1 MKYLALIM
9 WALLIGS
16 ACAATEPDKQGQ
28 TGTKDSMPN
37 IVWLVAE
44 DMSPVIPS
52 FGDSTIV
59 TPHLSRLASE
69 GIRFTNV
76 FSVSGVCSPSRA
88 ALATGMYPTR
98 IGATHMRNSGQAKFL
113 PEGIF
118 PYEALPPAEVKMH
131 SEYLRRIGYY
141 CTNNPKEDYQFKK
154 TLTAWDESSPNAH
167 WRNKKPGQPFFAIFN
182 FNVCHESKIWVKA
195 ADSLWVDAD
204 LDVPIPPYL
213 PDNEVGKR
221 DVRRMYSN
229 VLEMDHQVG
238 EVLNQL
244 EEDGYLDN
252 TIVVWYSD
260 HGGPLPRQ
268 KRLLYESGL
277 KVPMII
283 RYPDQSG
290 AGEIDDR
297 LISFIDFKPTLL
309 SMVGI
314 EPPEYLDG
322 RAFAGQYEAPDKRK
336 YIHGAGDRFDERV
349 DRIRAVRDRQYKY
362 LRNYF
367 PDQGYYLAI
376 GYREQMPVMQELLRM
391 RDQGELN
398 EYQSQWFRESK
409 PVEELFD
416 THNDPFELNN
426 LAQDPACQGKLEEL
440 REECDRWMAETGD
453 MGLIPELEYIQSIWP
468 GGVQPETL
476 EPEIEKTG
484 QGYKITCKTNG
495 ASIGY
500 QILTDKEKAGK
511 TWQVYTGPIELNRK
525 ENLVAV
531 AHRIGFKPS
540 SVVRN

>member
-1 MKYLALIM
+1 
-9 WALLIGS
+9 
-16 ACAATEPDKQGQ
+16 
-28 TGTKDSMPN
+28 MPN

-52 FGDSTIV
+52 FGDSTII
-59 TPHLSRLASE
+59 TPNISRLASE
-69 GIRFTNV
+69 GVRFTNV

-98 IGATHMRNSGQAKFL
+98 IGATHMRNSGLAKFL

-154 TLTAWDESSPNAH
+154 TLTAWDESSSNAH
-167 WRNKKPGQPFFAIFN
+167 WRNKGPGQPFFAIFN
-182 FNVCHESKIWVKA
+182 FNVCHESRIWVKA
-195 ADSLWVDAD
+195 EDSLWVDAN
-204 LDVPIPPYL
+204 LEVPIPPYL
-213 PDNEVGKR
+213 PNNDVGKR

-238 EVLNQL
+238 EILKQL

-252 TIVVWYSD
+252 TIIVWYSD

-283 RYPDQSG
+283 RYPDQKG

-309 SMVGI
+309 SMAGI

-322 RAFAGQYEAPDKRK
+322 RAFAGEFESPEKRK
-336 YIHGAGDRFDERV
+336 YIHGAADRFDERV

-362 LRNYF
+362 LRNF
-367 PDQGYYLAI
+367 IPDQGYYLALA
-376 GYREQMPVMQELLRM
+376 YREQMAVMKELLRM
-391 RDQGELN
+391 RDQGELD

-409 PVEELFD
+409 PEEELFD
-416 THNDPFELNN
+416 TYKDPYELNN
-426 LAQDPACQGKLEEL
+426 LALDPAYKVKLEEL
-440 REECDRWMAETGD
+440 REECDRWMAETND

-468 GGVQPETL
+468 GGVQPQTIA
-476 EPEIEKTG
+476 PEIEKTE
-484 QGYKITCKTNG
+484 QGYRITCKTEG

-500 QILTDKEKAGK
+500 QILSGKETAGK
-511 TWQVYTGPIELNRK
+511 TWQVYTGPLELGRK
-525 ENLVAV
+525 EKLVAV
-531 AHRIGFKPS
+531 AHRIGYKPS
-540 SVVRN
+540 ARVPME